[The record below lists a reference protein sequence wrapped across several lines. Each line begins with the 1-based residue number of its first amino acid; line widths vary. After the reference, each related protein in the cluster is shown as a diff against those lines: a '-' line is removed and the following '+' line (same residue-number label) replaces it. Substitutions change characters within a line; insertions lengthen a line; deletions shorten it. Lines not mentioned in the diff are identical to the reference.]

1 MTAAW
6 LRCCC
11 FCWLLLALPAFAD
24 TLLQPLTPDQNL
36 SSGSVNDLQLDHQ
49 GFLWVA
55 TDSGLNRF
63 DGNQNLRIG
72 EPNTALWTQNYS
84 KILLDQ
90 QQRLWV
96 MAPAGGLYLFRPEQ
110 AQLDLQLRL
119 PDTDRTPRRMSGS
132 LTSDPQLLLLSSNRH
147 LYSYQT
153 EQRQLTLLAQLPESP
168 DNSLY
173 IRTLLSY
180 RDWVFIGSSKGLYL
194 HRPGLPLL
202 KIPHLPATVSGDY
215 PNHVKSLLIN
225 DQQLLVGTVQG
236 LYALNLARL
245 EQQPEQPS
253 QVKVLQKDANIWQII
268 VRQQHLLLGTEQ
280 GLLQLD
286 TATAE
291 QHHLVQFSQSQDALS
306 DNNITA
312 MLMDELGG
320 FWLGSRF
327 DGAYYW
333 HPRSQAVQQLSR
345 TGADGLGLSNDNI
358 TSVAERRPGE
368 LWLGSRN
375 GLNLWNQQS
384 GEVQQFLKNP
394 DPKAVWHSSTILN
407 MSTDSQGNLWYF
419 SSSGLNYFDAQS
431 LKPKPLPLQ
440 NPADIALLEKARI
453 GSLHCTYGAF
463 YLLTLQG
470 YFGYNPLDGTVRE
483 LTQLQK
489 AIPAREVR
497 QILGR
502 WPAAEDWLLLAA
514 NEKLYLANEKTAELQ
529 LLYQAPT
536 DQAYVYRSGDKM
548 AVDKNGLVWV
558 SMANLGLLA
567 FDSQSRK
574 LKHLF
579 NTANKL
585 QTNAV
590 YAVLADQQG
599 QIWFSSDK
607 GVSSLNVDNLH
618 VEHFSKQDGLSANGF
633 IPRSSALLSNGELA
647 FGSLRGVNLVSPTQ
661 LSEPRQKPAVVITS
675 VSALQTNLHA
685 PMTSLNDHE
694 FQLPYQNQGLSIS
707 FSSLNY
713 RDAAKMRYRFWLDGP
728 QRSVFPEQNQS
739 SVSFGQLAP
748 GDYQFNVIAISP
760 VSGMESDVASL
771 KLTISPAPW
780 LSRGAFIAYSSV
792 GLLILL
798 IYLRT
803 RQQQQKVLRLAHA
816 RVTASEQRLKQ
827 ALDSIDSGAWEWHSH
842 KNSMFASRIH
852 SMLGY
857 QEALNPLTMS
867 QHLSLIHPDDKEPYQ
882 QAWQK
887 LLQNPER
894 TFDHSYRMQHKNGQ
908 WLWFRDIGKATEVS
922 ATGLVERVIGTFS
935 NMTETRA
942 NQEKARLFGE
952 AFQQTRDWV
961 VILDA
966 SQKVLAANQSFADV
980 FGSVDDYLAKPRT
993 HHLGIN
999 LQRRRF
1005 YTQLLRNLAVNQHWQ
1020 GEELV
1025 LTPDGKE
1032 RPTLIN
1038 ISAIGDEQKVEFYVL
1053 VFTDITAQK
1062 VAEEELRYLASY
1074 DSLTGL
1080 PNRTLLMDRIQHGID
1095 QAKRAK
1101 KSLALCFIDLDKF
1114 KQINDSLGHDVGDQ
1128 LLQEVARRLR
1138 ITLRETDTI
1147 ARLGGDEFVVLLES
1161 YKNQDNISHV
1171 ARKILQSVGEPM
1183 QLGPH
1188 TVSVSPSVGIAV
1200 YPDDAQDATALLKHA
1215 DVAMYHAKD
1224 LGRNNFQFFINEMNE
1239 KAHMQLEK
1247 ETQLRQAFKNREFV
1261 NFYQPIV
1268 DCRSEAVI
1276 GVEVLMRWQSKKGL
1290 VPPSDFIPMAEDLR
1304 LIVPMTML
1312 QLEQALQ
1319 DLTQWRASGLN
1330 LYLSVN
1336 LSTSHLEHHSL
1347 ADQTALL
1354 LQKYQLPASC
1364 LRYEVTESALM
1375 RDPEKAI
1382 TTMLA
1387 LSNLGIQL
1395 SLDDFGTGYSS
1406 LKYLKELPI
1415 DAIKIDRSFVKDIGI
1430 DPDDETIIEAI
1441 LSMAASLGISCVAE
1455 GVETE
1460 QQLAFFSTRQ
1470 CYLIQGYLFAK
1481 PMPAKELVNYL
1492 LAEHLN

>member
-11 FCWLLLALPAFAD
+11 FFWLLLAFSASAV

-63 DGNQNLRIG
+63 DGNQNIRIG
-72 EPNTALWTQNYS
+72 EANTALWTQRYS
-84 KILLDQ
+84 KILLDGQ
-90 QQRLWV
+90 KRLWV
-96 MAPAGGLYLFRPEQ
+96 MAPVGGLYLFNPEQ
-110 AQLDLQLRL
+110 ARLDLQSKL
-119 PDTDRTPRRMSGS
+119 PENDQSPALMSGA
-132 LTSDPQLLLLSSNRH
+132 LTEDPETLLLNSSRKV
-147 LYSYQT
+147 YSYQT
-153 EQRQLTLLAQLPESP
+153 EQRQLSLLTQLPESP

-173 IRTLLSY
+173 IRTLLAY
-180 RDWVFIGSSKGLYL
+180 RDWVFIGTSKGLYL
-194 HRPGLPLL
+194 HRPDHPLL
-202 KIPHLPATVSGDY
+202 KIPHLPAEISGDY
-215 PNHVKSLLIN
+215 PQHVKALSI
-225 DQQLLVGTVQG
+225 QQRKLLVGTVQG
-236 LYALNLARL
+236 LYQLDLMQL
-245 EQQPEQPS
+245 EQTPGQPPAVQI
-253 QVKVLQKDANIWQII
+253 LQSDANIWQILQKN
-268 VRQQHLLLGTEQ
+268 QQLLLGTEQ

-286 TATAE
+286 LNTGVLTN
-291 QHHLVQFSQSQDALS
+291 LVRFSQSQQALS

-312 MLMDELGG
+312 MLLDDLDGL
-320 FWLGSRF
+320 WLGSRF

-333 HPRSQAVQQLSR
+333 HPRSQAVVQMSQA
-345 TGADGLGLSNDNI
+345 GDDGLGLSNDKI
-358 TSVAERRPGE
+358 TSVAERGPDE

-375 GLNLWNQQS
+375 GLNLWHRATGQ
-384 GEVQQFLKNP
+384 VQQFLKNP
-394 DPKAVWHSSTILN
+394 DPKAVWHSSSILN
-407 MSTDSQGNLWYF
+407 MSTDSDGNLWYF
-419 SSSGLNYFDAQS
+419 SSSGLNYFDATS
-431 LKPKPLPLQ
+431 LQPKAMPLQ
-440 NPADIALLEKARI
+440 NQADKAILQSARV
-453 GSLHCTYGAF
+453 GSLHCTFGAF
-463 YLLTLQG
+463 YLLTPQS
-470 YFGYNPLDGTVRE
+470 YYGYNPLNGKVQE

-489 AIPAREVR
+489 AIPAKDIR

-502 WPAAEDWLLLAA
+502 WPTAEDWLLLSV
-514 NEKLYLANEKTAELQ
+514 NEKLYLANEKTAELVP
-529 LLYQAPT
+529 LYEAPS
-536 DQAYVYRSGDKM
+536 DQAYRYRAGDKM

-567 FDSQSRK
+567 FDSQSRQ

-585 QTNAV
+585 QTNSV
-590 YAVLADQQG
+590 YAVQADQQG

-633 IPRSSALLSNGELA
+633 LPRSSALLSSGELA
-647 FGSLRGVNLVSPTQ
+647 FGSIRGVNLLSPER
-661 LSEPRQKPAVVITS
+661 LAESRQKPQVVITS
-675 VSALQTNLHA
+675 VSALQTNLHS
-685 PMTSLNDHE
+685 PLTSLNGHE
-694 FQLPYQNQGLSIS
+694 FNLPYQNQGLSIS

-760 VSGMESDVASL
+760 VSGMESEIASL
-771 KLTISPAPW
+771 KLTISAAPW
-780 LSRGAFIAYSSV
+780 LSRGAFIAYGSIA
-792 GLLILL
+792 LLVLL
-798 IYLRT
+798 VYLRT

-827 ALDSIDSGAWEWHSH
+827 ALDSIDSGAWEWHLH

-857 QEALNPLTMS
+857 QEALNPLTMT

-908 WLWFRDIGKATEVS
+908 WLWFRDIGKVAEVS
-922 ATGLVERVIGTFS
+922 PQGQVERVIGTFS

-966 SQKVLAANQSFADV
+966 SQKVMAANQSFADV

-1005 YTQLLRNLAVNQHWQ
+1005 YTQLLRNLTVNQHWQ

-1038 ISAIGDEQKVEFYVL
+1038 ISAIGDGEKVEFYVL

-1128 LLQEVARRLR
+1128 LLQEVAKRLK

-1188 TVSVSPSVGIAV
+1188 TVSVSPSIGIAV
-1200 YPDDAQDATALLKHA
+1200 YPDDALDATALLKHA

-1312 QLEQALQ
+1312 QLEQALT
-1319 DLTQWRASGLN
+1319 DLKQWRQSGLD

-1354 LQKYQLPASC
+1354 LEKYQLPANC

-1387 LSNLGIQL
+1387 LSDLGIQL

-1481 PMPAKELVNYL
+1481 PMPAQELVDYL
-1492 LAEHLN
+1492 SAEQFN